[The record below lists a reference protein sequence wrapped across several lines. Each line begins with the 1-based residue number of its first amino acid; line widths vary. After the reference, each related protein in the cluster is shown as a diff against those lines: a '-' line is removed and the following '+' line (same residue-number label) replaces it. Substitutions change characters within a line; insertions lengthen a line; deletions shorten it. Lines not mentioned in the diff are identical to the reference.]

1 MKKEKWNILL
11 IIGLV
16 LIVLSYLFYASIFGI
31 GTFADVFRGYETL
44 HQWQQGGDWNTL
56 AYPRIHGTYSFFVA
70 WWSPGQWMLPYFLEL
85 IVGNHFQVIQISLVV
100 FCVIVGLYFYYKL
113 FRFFN
118 FSKQTSLIA
127 LLLIVT
133 NQLFYWHFFLFY
145 GGDLFVFAFLPIFI
159 RFLCSLKSP
168 FSLLQILGFIA
179 LSIVGIFLKNT
190 FLLFFVVGCFY
201 LILSNHITPI
211 KKWKDSLYLLVSI
224 LIVVGGSFF
233 FFLRH
238 GETPSAAIE
247 SATYNGVSNDFM
259 GDVFYSLG
267 SPMGI
272 ITRITPS
279 FQKAAPW
286 LVDFPVITLFFL
298 LFTVVL
304 TFLLFR
310 FIYLKY
316 TSVDKKDFVQISF
329 FFVLPVLLA
338 FDYFYLKDSAISYE
352 MRHFAPLA
360 FLFVPVVVDWINSF
374 KKARYWLFGALIFI
388 SLVDFAGFFIQGNQ
402 LTKSRSFVGDKLVNN
417 EEAELLHFVMDWD
430 NSNKNSLLLVE
441 NYWFPLT
448 GVSSNEKIALRLENG
463 DWKVVSGM
471 ELDHAPIVYLNEL
484 KLEKYNSIML
494 ISNKQENKLITR
506 LNDVNVKEI
515 KKTEHY
521 LIYLLY
527 K

>member
-44 HQWQQGGDWNTL
+44 HQWQKGGDWNTL
-56 AYPRIHGTYSFFVA
+56 SYPRIHGTYSFFVA

-85 IVGNHFQVIQISLVV
+85 IVGNHFQLIQISLVV
-100 FCVIVGLYFYYKL
+100 LCVSIGLYFYYKL
-113 FRFFN
+113 FRYFN

-159 RFLCSLKSP
+159 RYLCSLKSP
-168 FSLLQILGFIA
+168 FSLLHILGFIA
-179 LSIVGIFLKNT
+179 LSIFGIFLKNT

-211 KKWKDSLYLLVSI
+211 KKWKDSLYLLVS
-224 LIVVGGSFF
+224 LLLVVGVSFF

-238 GETPSAAIE
+238 GETPSAAVE
-247 SATYNGVSNDFM
+247 STTYNGVSNNLV
-259 GDVFYSLG
+259 GDIFYSLG

-286 LVDFPVITLFFL
+286 LVDLQGVTIVFL

-316 TSVDKKDFVQISF
+316 TSADKKDFVQISF
-329 FFVLPVLLA
+329 LFVLPVFLA

-360 FLFVPVVVDWINSF
+360 FLFVPAVIDWINSF
-374 KKARYWLFGALIFI
+374 KKVRCWLFGALIFI
-388 SLVDFAGFFIQGNQ
+388 SVVDFAGFFIQGNQ
-402 LTKSRSFVGDKLVNN
+402 LTQSRSFVGDKLVNN

-441 NYWFPLT
+441 NYWFPIT
-448 GVSSNEKIALRLENG
+448 GVAKNEKLALRLEN
-463 DWKVVSGM
+463 DSWTVVSGM

-484 KLEKYNSIML
+484 NLEKYNSIML
-494 ISNKQENKLITR
+494 ISTKQENKLITR